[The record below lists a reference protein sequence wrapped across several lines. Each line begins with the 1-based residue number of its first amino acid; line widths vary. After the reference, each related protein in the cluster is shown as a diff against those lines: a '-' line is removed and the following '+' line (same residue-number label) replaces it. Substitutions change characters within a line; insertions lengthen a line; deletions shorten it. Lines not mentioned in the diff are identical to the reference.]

1 MLQHKGK
8 SPPISTKKSNRTPPR
23 KKPGQCK
30 GKRAFNNTGAILE
43 LDGLSNWLGPSQGT
57 LYGRAMRG
65 EMPYRKLGGRIIFLW
80 SEIEEWLKSLPGR
93 SLEEVLKIQK
103 ARGDES

>member
-1 MLQHKGK
+1 
-8 SPPISTKKSNRTPPR
+8 
-23 KKPGQCK
+23 
-30 GKRAFNNTGAILE
+30 
-43 LDGLSNWLGPSQGT
+43 
-57 LYGRAMRG
+57 MRG